1 MAAYMEIPSQQT
13 PDNQSM
19 ITKPKILVATEV
31 VSDADLVRV
40 LLNDEFENV
49 VSSTDPERAVQDFEK
64 HRPEVLI
71 LAFNSL
77 EKAER
82 YYLGL
87 YRLST
92 VVHALPHRTL
102 ILCNKDDLR
111 RVYELCKKEY
121 FDDYILFWPLT
132 HDTPRLLMAVHHAL
146 RQMTDADMPNMA
158 EVATQAR
165 RLADLESQ
173 LERYAANGG
182 QRMEVA
188 SRSLRQ
194 AEQDIGAALDR
205 FSQTLSEGGHPDLV
219 DVKDRD
225 GLQREIN
232 RLKAEEIEKPFQ
244 TVAAAV
250 QPVRQWAS
258 CIKDDLAPQLESARA
273 LQSLAERFRP
283 AVLVVEDDELQ
294 HKILKQIL
302 AEMNIDLVFATSGT
316 EALATLRKRRP
327 DLILMDVGLPDIN
340 GVEATRR
347 LKSVEQ
353 FAKIPVVMITG
364 HSEKAVVVESLK
376 AGASDFAVK
385 PFDKDVLR
393 AKVRGLLNGTHTD
406 FPAG

>member
-1 MAAYMEIPSQQT
+1 MAVHMGIPSQQT
-13 PDNQSM
+13 PGNQSM
-19 ITKPKILVATEV
+19 TAEPKILVATEV
-31 VSDADLVRV
+31 LSDADLVRV
-40 LLNDEFENV
+40 VLSDEFENV
-49 VSSTDPERAVQDFEK
+49 VISTDPERAVQDFEK

-71 LAFNSL
+71 LAFNNL

-121 FDDYILFWPLT
+121 FDDYILFWPMT
-132 HDTPRLLMAVHHAL
+132 HDATRLPMAVHHGL
-146 RQMTDADMPNMA
+146 RQMASAAMPGGSEIA
-158 EVATQAR
+158 AQAR
-165 RLADLESQ
+165 RLADLELQ

-182 QRMEVA
+182 QHVEVA

-205 FSQTLSEGGHPDLV
+205 FSHKLSEGGHPDLV

-232 RLKAEEIEKPFQ
+232 RMKVEEIEKPFQ
-244 TVAAAV
+244 TIAAAV
-250 QPVRQWAS
+250 QPVRQWAGAL
-258 CIKDDLAPQLESARA
+258 KDDLAPQLESARA
-273 LQSLAERFRP
+273 LQSLVERYRP
-283 AVLVVEDDELQ
+283 VMLVIDDDELQ
-294 HKILKQIL
+294 HKLLKQML
-302 AEMNIDLVFATSGT
+302 AEINLDLVFATSGT
-316 EALATLRKRRP
+316 EALAILRKRRP
-327 DLILMDVGLPDIN
+327 DLILMDVGLPDID
-340 GVEATRR
+340 GVEITRR
-347 LKSVEQ
+347 LKSVER

-385 PFDKDVLR
+385 PFDKDALL
-393 AKVRGLLNGTHTD
+393 AKVRNFLNLAPT
-406 FPAG
+406 

>member
-1 MAAYMEIPSQQT
+1 MAAHMGIPPQQT
-13 PDNQSM
+13 LGNQNM
-19 ITKPKILVATEV
+19 TAEPKILVATEV
-31 VSDADLVRV
+31 IADADLVRG
-40 LLNDEFENV
+40 LLRDEFENV
-49 VSSTDPERAVQDFEK
+49 VVSTDPKQAVRDFEK

-71 LAFNSL
+71 LAFNHL

-132 HDTPRLLMAVHHAL
+132 YDTPRLPMAVHHAL
-146 RQMTDADMPNMA
+146 RQMTAAAMPGPG
-158 EVATQAR
+158 ELATQAR
-165 RLADLESQ
+165 HLADLEAQ

-182 QRMEVA
+182 QHVEVA

-205 FSQTLSEGGHPDLV
+205 FSHKLSEGGYPDLV
-219 DVKDRD
+219 NVKDRN

-232 RLKAEEIEKPFQ
+232 RLKAEEIEKRLQ
-244 TVAAAV
+244 AIGAAV
-250 QPVRQWAS
+250 QPVRQWAGS
-258 CIKDDLAPQLESARA
+258 LKDDLAPQLESARA

-283 AVLVVEDDELQ
+283 VVLVVDDDEFQ
-294 HKILKQIL
+294 HKLLKQML
-302 AEMNIDLVFATSGT
+302 AEMNIDLVFATSGM
-316 EALATLRKRRP
+316 EALTTLHKRRP
-327 DLILMDVGLPDIN
+327 DLILMDVGLPDID
-340 GVEATRR
+340 GVETTCR

-364 HSEKAVVVESLK
+364 RSEKSVVVESLK

-385 PFDKDVLR
+385 PFDKDVLL
-393 AKVRGLLNGTHTD
+393 AKVRSFLNGTHK
-406 FPAG
+406 

>member
-1 MAAYMEIPSQQT
+1 MTSEL
-13 PDNQSM
+13 
-19 ITKPKILVATEV
+19 KILVATEV
-31 VSDADLVRV
+31 LSDAELVQG
-40 LLNDEFENV
+40 LLSDEFENV
-49 VSSTDPERAVQDFEK
+49 NISTDPERAVQDFEK
-64 HRPEVLI
+64 HQPEVLI

-92 VVHALPHRTL
+92 LIHALPHRTL

-132 HDTPRLLMAVHHAL
+132 HDTSRLSMAVHHAR
-146 RQMTDADMPNMA
+146 RQMMAAAMPGTG
-158 EVATQAR
+158 ELVTQVR
-165 RLADLESQ
+165 RLSDLEVQ

-182 QRMEVA
+182 QHVEVA

-205 FSQTLSEGGHPDLV
+205 FSHKLSEGGHPELV
-219 DVKDRD
+219 EVKDSN

-232 RLKAEEIEKPFQ
+232 RLKAEEIGKRLQ

-250 QPVRQWAS
+250 QPVKKWVGS
-258 CIKDDLAPQLESARA
+258 FKDDLAPQLESARA

-283 AVLVVEDDELQ
+283 VVLVVDDDEFQ
-294 HKILKQIL
+294 HKILKQML
-302 AEMNIDLVFATSGT
+302 AELNIDLVFATSGM
-316 EALATLRKRRP
+316 EALSSLSKRRP
-327 DLILMDVGLPDIN
+327 DLVLMDVGLPDID
-340 GVEATRR
+340 GVETTRR

-385 PFDKDVLR
+385 PFDKEVLL
-393 AKVRGLLNGTHTD
+393 AKVRNFLNGVY
-406 FPAG
+406 P